1 MPKEAWRQDL
11 LSEVEQ
17 KILAEKIALAKRLA
31 ELIKGE
37 VVSDEPIASPDIE
50 EN

>member
-31 ELIKGE
+31 ELIRGE
-37 VVSDEPIASPDIE
+37 VFSDESIASLEVE
-50 EN
+50 EK